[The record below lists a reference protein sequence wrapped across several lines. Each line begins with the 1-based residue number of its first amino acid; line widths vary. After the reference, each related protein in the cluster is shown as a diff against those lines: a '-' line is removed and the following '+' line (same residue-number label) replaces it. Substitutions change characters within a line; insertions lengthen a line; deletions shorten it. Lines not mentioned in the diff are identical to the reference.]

1 MTPKAYELDM
11 TLHNPLRGVVSRM
24 SAEFV
29 VALAPDGK
37 WRDIN
42 GTVYR
47 KAGTA
52 WWCGD
57 ERVRTAKVRPV
68 PVPQWAWW
76 ASDPLFTAAPKMLE
90 MVEKLASGEA
100 YSVAA
105 QEEIIKQAKGR
116 AT

>member
-11 TLHNPLRGVVSRM
+11 TLHNPLRGIVSRM

-29 VALAPDGK
+29 VALAPDGT

-47 KAGTA
+47 KAGAA

-76 ASDPLFTAAPKMLE
+76 TAPIYAAAPKLLE
-90 MVEKLASGEA
+90 MVETLAGGGT

-105 QEEIIKQAKGR
+105 QEQLIKQAKGE
-116 AT
+116 AA